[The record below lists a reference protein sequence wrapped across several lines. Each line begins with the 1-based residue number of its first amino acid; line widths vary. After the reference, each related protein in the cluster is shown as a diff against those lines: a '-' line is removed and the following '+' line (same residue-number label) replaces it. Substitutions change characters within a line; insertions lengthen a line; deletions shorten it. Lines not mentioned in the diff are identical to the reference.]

1 MAAGRAR
8 RSRSTQRKHTM
19 VQLIEPASAADRH
32 PHMHEMSQRLSAL
45 AAFARCCAVMQ
56 HPAGALA
63 RGPLPCVAVSPR
75 RCQIKRQTHHSCIRF
90 CCDRAPAH
98 RKVRYCCTKSTI
110 FRDGRYQVPAQIRVL
125 DAEQHSHRREIRN
138 QVPAALIGPPAKIR
152 TEAAM
157 QTVEQYRGFARDCRR
172 RAATAQEAEKIALL
186 EIAEAWESL
195 AAQREA
201 KIGGADG
208 QKK

>member
-1 MAAGRAR
+1 
-8 RSRSTQRKHTM
+8 
-19 VQLIEPASAADRH
+19 
-32 PHMHEMSQRLSAL
+32 
-45 AAFARCCAVMQ
+45 
-56 HPAGALA
+56 
-63 RGPLPCVAVSPR
+63 
-75 RCQIKRQTHHSCIRF
+75 
-90 CCDRAPAH
+90 
-98 RKVRYCCTKSTI
+98 
-110 FRDGRYQVPAQIRVL
+110 VL
-125 DAEQHSHRREIRN
+125 GAEQHSHRREIRN
-138 QVPAALIGPPAKIR
+138 QVPAALIGLPAKIR